1 MSDQKQPIFQVTNF
15 TDLNREILQFDEVGT
30 DLTLNTPKRFF
41 RGRAQVQF
49 SPRMP
54 PTLFIFEL
62 DEKTIDECFKVYDL
76 QLGKAVAHMRM
87 KMVAEGKLGP
97 IIPATSLPPLPK

>member
-1 MSDQKQPIFQVTNF
+1 MSDQKQSIFQVTNF

-30 DLTLNTPKRFF
+30 DTPKRFF

-49 SPRMP
+49 NPRQP

-97 IIPATSLPPLPK
+97 IIPATTLPPLPK